1 MMTLVLQTARNI
13 KKLEGKQSDEPHA
26 EMDSFYSTDDSPCA
40 CQRDQCALFGVCHG
54 IICFVKRLSSFPK
67 QLRIII
73 SSPACP
79 KHDQPRS
86 AKQLRGFLFQGIYK
100 KENVM
105 LDIAISQ
112 ISKYYGANLVFS
124 DVSFDIM
131 TGDRI
136 GLVGH
141 NGCGKTTL
149 LRMIQGTEN
158 CDAGQI
164 MIRKQARVRCLEQML
179 TFPAQMTADD
189 ICAAAFV
196 QVDLL
201 RQQLRQLEL
210 EMTRESGAA
219 LEQTM
224 RRYSRLTEQFES
236 MNGYEIETKM
246 EKVMQ
251 GLGISSEMRQIC
263 FEKLSGGEKTRVA
276 LARLLLEEPDVL
288 LLDEPSNHLD
298 IASIEWLETFISGY
312 RGTVLIVSHD
322 RHFLERTVNRIVE
335 LHADR
340 AEVYVGGYKA
350 YLVEKEARFEQAMLT
365 YAQQQKKIERME
377 QQIERYRIW
386 GAMRS
391 SEKMERAAVVMQRK
405 LDRVERLER
414 PDQERHKPRLSLKD
428 QRRSGQEVLQ
438 IKNLCYAYGSLELLR
453 DLKLDLYY
461 RNRACLLGSNGS
473 GKSTLLKLILG
484 EISPDSGSI
493 RLGASIRAGYLPQ
506 IISFAD
512 ENQTLLDYF
521 SREHGLNYAQ
531 ARTALAKALFC
542 RDDVFKK
549 ISQLSGGEKS
559 RLKLC
564 SMTQDQINFLVL
576 DEPTNHLDIDSR
588 EVLESMLLA
597 FRGTLLFVSHDRY
610 FIEKVADH
618 VLVLENGQLEHF
630 EMSYAEYCAFTQIA
644 G

>member
-1 MMTLVLQTARNI
+1 M
-13 KKLEGKQSDEPHA
+13 LE
-26 EMDSFYSTDDSPCA
+26 
-40 CQRDQCALFGVCHG
+40 
-54 IICFVKRLSSFPK
+54 
-67 QLRIII
+67 I
-73 SSPACP
+73 S
-79 KHDQPRS
+79 
-86 AKQLRGFLFQGIYK
+86 I
-100 KENVM
+100 N
-105 LDIAISQ
+105 Q

-131 TGDRI
+131 SGDRI

-179 TFPAQMTADD
+179 TFPPQMTADD
-189 ICAAAFV
+189 ICAAAFA
-196 QVDLL
+196 QVDQL
-201 RQQLRQLEL
+201 RQQLCRLEL
-210 EMTRESGAA
+210 EMTHESGAA
-219 LEQTM
+219 LERAM
-224 RRYSRLTEQFES
+224 RQYSRLTGQFES
-236 MNGYEIETKM
+236 MNGYETETRI

-251 GLGISSEMRQIC
+251 GLGITSEMRQIC

-276 LARLLLEEPDVL
+276 LARLLLEEPDIL

-298 IASIEWLETFISGY
+298 IASIEWLETFIRDY

-340 AEVYVGGYKA
+340 AEAYVGGYEA

-391 SEKMERAAVVMQRK
+391 SEKMERAATVLQRK
-405 LDRVERLER
+405 LDRVERLDK
-414 PDQERHKPRLSLKD
+414 PDPGRHKPRLSLKD

-438 IKNLCYAYGSLELLR
+438 IKDLSYAYGSLELLR
-453 DLKLDLYY
+453 GIKLDLYF
-461 RNRACLLGSNGS
+461 RDRACLLGSNGS

-484 EISPDSGSI
+484 ELSPQSGSI
-493 RLGASIRAGYLPQ
+493 RLGASTKTGYLPQ
-506 IISFAD
+506 ITSFAD

-521 SREHGLNYAQ
+521 SREHGLTYAE

-564 SMTQDQINFLVL
+564 SMSQDQVNFLIL

-588 EVLESMLLA
+588 EVLEAMLLA

-610 FIEKVADH
+610 FIDKVADRI
-618 VLVLENGQLEHF
+618 LVLENGHL
-630 EMSYAEYCAFTQIA
+630 
-644 G
+644 